1 MHQIKKIQL
10 FFALIFIM
18 GFTGFAQKQPFA
30 FSSKKSRENLL
41 IKLQDS
47 IINKEAEAYLNFNK
61 AINWNSYAWA
71 TSFLMDNSEQNFK
84 VLKKALSNY
93 RQLSK
98 HDLKKVFES
107 VYACFPND
115 FVLEMT
121 DIAENETENASIF
134 ATSIH
139 YLVQNKKEVEQLI
152 KTKFIDNDSPVI
164 QALRNELKPEYK
176 SVSISDLIQLIRY
189 NATKKTKFLYSIQ
202 HKNRDLPGKVF
213 IQDENGFLVKENGK
227 IVLVDQLAR
236 SATNLPMYITNGNTP
251 TGLFKIESLA
261 KSENVFIGPTL
272 SFVTFLPF
280 ECDASVFYNNDEEDF
295 LLEDYLQ
302 FFPKKLQSNLSV
314 QQAFWA
320 GKAGRSEIH
329 FHGTTIDQ
337 EIYKKQIFYGQTPSM
352 GCLCA
357 KEIWD
362 EEGNLKESD
371 QQKIVNMWQK
381 TKTEN
386 GYAYV
391 LELDESDWKVFEKNI
406 NIVL

>member
-1 MHQIKKIQL
+1 MS
-10 FFALIFIM
+10 
-18 GFTGFAQKQPFA
+18 FTGFAQEQSFVFA
-30 FSSKKSRENLL
+30 SKKSRADLL
-41 IKLQDS
+41 IKLKDS
-47 IINKEAEAYLNFNK
+47 IINQQAEAYLKFDK
-61 AINWNSYAWA
+61 PVNWNSYAWA
-71 TSFLMDNSEQNFK
+71 TSFLIDNSQQNFS

-93 RQLSK
+93 KQLSK
-98 HDLKKVFES
+98 YDLKKIFES
-107 VYACFPND
+107 VFACFPKD

-121 DIAENETENASIF
+121 DIAENENENASIF
-134 ATSIH
+134 AISIH
-139 YLVQNKKEVEQLI
+139 YLVQNKKEVKQLLN
-152 KTKFIDNDSPVI
+152 TKFTDNHNAVI

-176 SVSISDLIQLIRY
+176 TISISDLTELIQS
-189 NATKKTKFLYSIQ
+189 NSTKKTKFLYSVQ

-213 IQDENGFLVKENGK
+213 VQDEKGILLKENGK
-227 IVLVDQLAR
+227 VVLVDQLAR

-280 ECDASVFYNNDEEDF
+280 ECEASVFYNNEKKDF
-295 LLEDYLQ
+295 LLEDYMQ
-302 FFPKKLQSNLSV
+302 FFPKKLQSNLSI
-314 QQAFWA
+314 QQTFWA
-320 GKAGRSEIH
+320 GKAGRGEIH

-352 GCLCA
+352 GCLCT

-362 EEGNLKESD
+362 KNGNLLQSD

-381 TKTEN
+381 TKTEK

-391 LELDESDWKVFEKNI
+391 LELNESDWKMFEKNI
-406 NIVL
+406 NTLL